1 MLKQQ
6 KFNQRFNKQQGL
18 TLIELM
24 VALVIFS
31 IITISVFALYIN
43 ANRAYNE
50 DEKFARMQ
58 ENGRFALNI
67 IAGDLNM
74 ADFWGEMLGPEFI
87 NQAAVTFGA
96 DCNIAL
102 DEPEKA
108 LRYYEDGGSSSYD
121 PTGCGLKAGTNALA
135 IKRVANTP
143 TADADVV
150 DGRVYLRT
158 NGFEGSWIDD
168 ADSNPAT
175 AGYQD
180 WLYLPSIYFIKEDA
194 DGVPYLCRAMIN
206 IGTTA
211 LSTIG
216 NADDDCMAEGV
227 EELYVEFGIDTDN
240 DGVANQYVSD
250 VDDDLIATA
259 VTARVYLLV
268 RSKDEVLAYEN
279 DKYYNLG
286 NLAQLGPYN
295 DSYYRRVYNTTVTL
309 RNPLN
314 AQKF

>member
-87 NQAAVTFGA
+87 NQASVTFGA

-143 TADADVV
+143 TAAPIDNL
-150 DGRVYLRT
+150 VYLRT
-158 NGFEGSWIDD
+158 NGFDGSWVVD
-168 ADSNPAT
+168 AGTNGPS

-268 RSKDEVLAYEN
+268 RSKDEVLAYTN
-279 DKYYNLG
+279 DKNYNLG
-286 NLAQLGPYN
+286 NLTQITASDG
-295 DSYYRRVYNTTVTL
+295 YYRRVYNTTVTL

>member
-6 KFNQRFNKQQGL
+6 KFNKQQGL

-67 IAGDLNM
+67 IASDLNM

-87 NQAAVTFGA
+87 NQAGVTFGA

-102 DEPEKA
+102 DEPGKA
-108 LRYYEDGGSSSYD
+108 VRYYDDAGSSSYD
-121 PTGCGLKAGTNALA
+121 PTAGCGLLAGTNALA

-143 TADADVV
+143 TAAPIDNL
-150 DGRVYLRT
+150 VYLRT
-158 NGFEGSWIDD
+158 NGFDGSWVVD
-168 ADSNPAT
+168 AGTNGPS

-180 WLYLPSIYFIKEDA
+180 WLYLPSIYFIKADA
-194 DGVPYLCRAMIN
+194 DGVPYLCRASGVEEDSGN
-206 IGTTA
+206 YV
-211 LSTIG
+211 LPTIG

-227 EELYVEFGIDTDN
+227 EQLYIEFGIDTDF
-240 DGVANQYVSD
+240 DGVANEYVTD
-250 VDDDLIATA
+250 VDDDLMATA
-259 VTARVYLLV
+259 VTARIYLLV
-268 RSKDEVLAYEN
+268 RSKDEVLAYTN
-279 DKYYNLG
+279 DKNYNLG
-286 NLAQLGPYN
+286 NLTQIAAS